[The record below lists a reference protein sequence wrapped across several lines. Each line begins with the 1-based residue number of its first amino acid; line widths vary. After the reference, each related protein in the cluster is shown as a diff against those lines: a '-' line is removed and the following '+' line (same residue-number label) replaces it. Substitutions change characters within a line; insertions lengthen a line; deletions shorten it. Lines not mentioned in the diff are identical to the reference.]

1 MQILDDVPAS
11 FERIAEVL
19 RNGGIICYPTETFYA
34 LGVDPW
40 NEAACRRLYDLKKRT
55 SDKEL
60 PLIVADFEMAAK
72 FFDTSDP
79 HTQTLIR
86 KFWPGP
92 LTLIIPA
99 IDKSRNYAVR
109 ISSHPE
115 ARKIS
120 ETFQKPVVSTSANIS
135 GNRPI
140 CSPGELNH
148 QLISGIDVLLD
159 GGTSAGGLPSTIVS
173 LISSEIEII
182 REGAIQSEKIF
193 SAL

>member
-1 MQILDDVPAS
+1 MLILDDVSAS
-11 FERIAEVL
+11 FDRIAEVL
-19 RNGGIICYPTETFYA
+19 HNGGIICYPTETFYA

-40 NEAACRRLYDLKKRT
+40 NDAACRKLYDLKKRT

-60 PLIVADFEMAAK
+60 PLIVADLSMAAK
-72 FFDTSDP
+72 FFDISDP
-79 HTQTLIR
+79 RTQTLTQ

-109 ISSHPE
+109 VSSHPE
-115 ARKIS
+115 AQKIS
-120 ETFQKPVVSTSANIS
+120 QTFGKPVVSTSANIS
-135 GNRPI
+135 GNRPV
-140 CSPGELNH
+140 CSPGELNY

-173 LISSEIEII
+173 LIGLETEII
-182 REGAIQSEKIF
+182 REGAIPSEKIF